1 MVPLLLQPPVLF
13 DICFM
18 FGAVAA
24 LVVRMVIA
32 PLLPALDTC
41 FSVIGIRCDSFA
53 MRIIFPAALAF
64 QGCAGGLLWM
74 KERRSEGA
82 MAIGAYR
89 F

>member
-1 MVPLLLQPPVLF
+1 
-13 DICFM
+13 M

-24 LVVRMVIA
+24 LVIRMVIA

-41 FSVIGIRCDSFA
+41 FSVIGIRCDSFM

-64 QGCAGGLLWM
+64 RGRACGLIWM
-74 KERRSEGA
+74 KERRIEGV

>member
-1 MVPLLLQPPVLF
+1 MVAMLLHPPVLF
-13 DICFM
+13 NICFM
-18 FGAVAA
+18 FGAVVA

-32 PLLPALDTC
+32 PLLPAIDTC
-41 FSVIGIRCDSFA
+41 FSVIGIRCDSFT

-64 QGCAGGLLWM
+64 GGCAGGLFWM
-74 KERRSEGA
+74 KERRIEGV